1 MDGMEKYR
9 RMRKRIPAAFAVFLL
24 IMAAGT
30 CFFAW
35 SVRQEY
41 EEGIKS
47 MIGTLYETD
56 AESAEQMMNWL
67 FEGERDA
74 AYGKGQEALSAMG
87 YTEKGTEYLY
97 EQSRIYTFSVG
108 IVCVEILAGAALM
121 ILFVRMERLREE
133 REEELVRRIRSGD
146 LAPYPPEEKD
156 SGEAGTDVM
165 HPEEPEQAL
174 EYEIAKLFERLGA
187 EEHSI
192 TFRRRTA

>member
-9 RMRKRIPAAFAVFLL
+9 RMRKRIPAAFAVLLL

-74 AYGKGQEALSAMG
+74 AYG
-87 YTEKGTEYLY
+87 
-97 EQSRIYTFSVG
+97 
-108 IVCVEILAGAALM
+108 
-121 ILFVRMERLREE
+121 
-133 REEELVRRIRSGD
+133 
-146 LAPYPPEEKD
+146 
-156 SGEAGTDVM
+156 
-165 HPEEPEQAL
+165 
-174 EYEIAKLFERLGA
+174 
-187 EEHSI
+187 
-192 TFRRRTA
+192 